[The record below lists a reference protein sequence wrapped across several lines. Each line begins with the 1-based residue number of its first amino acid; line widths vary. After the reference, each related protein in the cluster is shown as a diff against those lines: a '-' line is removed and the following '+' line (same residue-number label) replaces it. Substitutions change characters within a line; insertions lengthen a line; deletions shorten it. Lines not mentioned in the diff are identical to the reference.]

1 MFRLEGI
8 EHRYAAGHGPALR
21 LPDWAAPQ
29 GAQRLVIGPSGS
41 GKSTLLHLLAGVL
54 RPSRGRVVVA
64 ERDLA
69 ELGPGELDRFRGRHV
84 GVVFQR
90 LHLLG
95 ALSVAENLLIA
106 QRLAGLP
113 EDGARVASVLS
124 ALGIEALARARPA
137 RLSFGQA
144 QRAAIGRALVNRP
157 RLVLADEPTSALDD
171 ESCAVV
177 LDLLLEHTRREG
189 ATLVIATHDARVRER
204 VPEHLTLARPA

>member
-1 MFRLEGI
+1 MFRLEGVQ
-8 EHRYAAGHGPALR
+8 HHYHAGPSLR
-21 LPDWAAPQ
+21 LPDWSAPQ
-29 GAQRLVIGPSGS
+29 GAQRLIIGPSGS

-64 ERDLA
+64 DHDLA
-69 ELGPGELDRFRGRHV
+69 EFKPGELDRFRGRQV
-84 GVVFQR
+84 VVVFQR

-113 EDGARVASVLS
+113 EDAARVAAVLS
-124 ALGIEALARARPA
+124 ALGIEALAGVRPRA
-137 RLSFGQA
+137 LSFGQA

-171 ESCAVV
+171 ESCATA

-189 ATLVIATHDARVRER
+189 ATLVIATHDGRVRER
-204 VPEHLTLARPA
+204 VPEQLTLARPA